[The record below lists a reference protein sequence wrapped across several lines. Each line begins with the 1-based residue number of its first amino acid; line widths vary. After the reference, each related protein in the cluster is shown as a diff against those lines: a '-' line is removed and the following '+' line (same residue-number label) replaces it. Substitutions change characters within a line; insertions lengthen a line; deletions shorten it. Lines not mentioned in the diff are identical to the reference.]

1 MRFVHKIF
9 EKSLPTG
16 RIFVR
21 PNATE
26 AKGEG
31 RTETKNAAEGAKR
44 AERKE
49 ENRRTEGGKP
59 QVGGGKTAGWRGKN
73 GRAEEG
79 KRQVGGGK
87 TEKIGEKFL
96 KIEKKGLDKP
106 KGL

>member
-9 EKSLPTG
+9 ENSLPTG

-31 RTETKNAAEGAKR
+31 RTEEKNAAEWAKR
-44 AERKE
+44 TEREAE
-49 ENRRTEGGKP
+49 NGSSEG
-59 QVGGGKTAGWRGKN
+59 Q
-73 GRAEEG
+73 
-79 KRQVGGGK
+79 KRQDGGGK

>member
-9 EKSLPTG
+9 ENSLPTG

-31 RTETKNAAEGAKR
+31 RTETKNAVGGAKR
-44 AERKE
+44 AERKA
-49 ENRRTEGGKP
+49 ENGRAE
-59 QVGGGKTAGWRGKN
+59 GGKTAGRSGKN
-73 GRAEEG
+73 DRTEEVR
-79 KRQVGGGK
+79 RQVGVGK
-87 TEKIGEKFL
+87 AEKIGEKFL

>member
-9 EKSLPTG
+9 ENSLPMG

-31 RTETKNAAEGAKR
+31 RTEEKNADEGAKR
-44 AERKE
+44 AERKAE
-49 ENRRTEGGKP
+49 KRQDGGRKTAGRRREDDRTEG
-59 QVGGGKTAGWRGKN
+59 
-73 GRAEEG
+73 E
-79 KRQVGGGK
+79 KRQVGVGK

>member
-9 EKSLPTG
+9 ENSLPTG

-31 RTETKNAAEGAKR
+31 RAEEKNAAEGAKR
-44 AERKE
+44 AERE
-49 ENRRTEGGKP
+49 AE
-59 QVGGGKTAGWRGKN
+59 N
-73 GRAEEG
+73 GRSEG
-79 KRQVGGGK
+79 QKRQDGGWK
-87 TEKIGEKFL
+87 TGKIGEKFL

>member
-31 RTETKNAAEGAKR
+31 RKEEKNAVEGAKR
-44 AERKE
+44 AERKAE
-49 ENRRTEGGKP
+49 
-59 QVGGGKTAGWRGKN
+59 N
-73 GRAEEG
+73 GRAEGE

>member
-1 MRFVHKIF
+1 MRVVHKIF
-9 EKSLPTG
+9 ENSLPTG

-31 RTETKNAAEGAKR
+31 RTEEKNAAEWAKR
-44 AERKE
+44 TEREAE
-49 ENRRTEGGKP
+49 
-59 QVGGGKTAGWRGKN
+59 N
-73 GRAEEG
+73 GRAEGE
-79 KRQVGGGK
+79 KRQDGGWK

>member
-9 EKSLPTG
+9 ENSLPTG

-31 RTETKNAAEGAKR
+31 RTEEKSAVEGAKR
-44 AERKE
+44 TGRRR
-49 ENRRTEGGKP
+49 ENARTEGENR
-59 QVGGGKTAGWRGKN
+59 QD
-73 GRAEEG
+73 GR
-79 KRQVGGGK
+79 GK

>member
-9 EKSLPTG
+9 ENSLPTG

-31 RTETKNAAEGAKR
+31 RTEEKNAVGGAKR
-44 AERKE
+44 AGRKA
-49 ENRRTEGGKP
+49 ENGRADGEKG
-59 QVGGGKTAGWRGKN
+59 QVGRGKTAGRRREN
-73 GRAEEG
+73 GRTEEG
-79 KRQVGGGK
+79 RRQVGVGK

>member
-9 EKSLPTG
+9 ENSLPTG

-31 RTETKNAAEGAKR
+31 RTETKNAAEGANR
-44 AERKE
+44 AERKA
-49 ENRRTEGGKP
+49 ENSRTE
-59 QVGGGKTAGWRGKN
+59 
-73 GRAEEG
+73 EEKWQG
-79 KRQVGGGK
+79 GGGK

>member
-9 EKSLPTG
+9 ENSLPTG

-31 RTETKNAAEGAKR
+31 RTKEKSAAEGAKR
-44 AERKE
+44 AERRR
-49 ENRRTEGGKP
+49 ENDRTEG
-59 QVGGGKTAGWRGKN
+59 
-73 GRAEEG
+73 E
-79 KRQVGGGK
+79 KRQDGGWK

>member
-31 RTETKNAAEGAKR
+31 RTEEKSAAGGA
-44 AERKE
+44 
-49 ENRRTEGGKP
+49 
-59 QVGGGKTAGWRGKN
+59 KTAGRKGKN

-79 KRQVGGGK
+79 KRQDGGGK